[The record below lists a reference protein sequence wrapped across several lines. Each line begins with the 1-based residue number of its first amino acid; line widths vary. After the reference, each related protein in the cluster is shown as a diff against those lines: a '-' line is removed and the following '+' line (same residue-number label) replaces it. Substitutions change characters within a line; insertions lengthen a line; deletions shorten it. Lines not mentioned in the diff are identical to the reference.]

1 MHVHRVWIRL
11 AKHIAHD
18 GAHRAFHIWAGHF
31 VDDVFQAH
39 VDATGFQI
47 RWEVFQWFVQS
58 HHEGHLVVQ
67 VEHIGVHIHHDH
79 PGRGQLV
86 FGLHH
91 HRLQVRRQTGPELGG
106 HTHAHAFQI
115 GRSRH
120 RCAGDG
126 RIQKR
131 HIGYGFAHGT
141 DRVTRVAD
149 RQNCVLVVVT
159 TFFSAIAHRRAQTH
173 NAAQR
178 SGYAGR
184 APGVC
189 AQTTRHHAHRNGH
202 SRAAR

>member
-18 GAHRAFHIWAGHF
+18 GAHRAFHIWAGHL

-47 RWEVFQWFVQS
+47 RWEVFQGFVQG

-79 PGRGQLV
+79 TGRGQLV

-91 HRLQVRRQTGPELGG
+91 HRLQVRRQTGPELGR
-106 HTHAHAFQI
+106 HAHAHTFQI

-120 RCAGDG
+120 RCASDG
-126 RIQKR
+126 GVQER
-131 HIGYGFAHGT
+131 HISHGFAHGT

-149 RQNCVLVVVT
+149 WHHGVVVVVAT
-159 TFFSAIAHRRAQTH
+159 LFAAIAHRRTKAHDATQG
-173 NAAQR
+173 
-178 SGYAGR
+178 SGHAGR
-184 APGVC
+184 TTGVC
-189 AQTTRHHAHRNGH
+189 AQAARHHAHRNGH
-202 SRAAR
+202 SRATR